1 MTIAGIEPRAVVKPR
16 DADDLAAVV
25 RELFAAGKSFAF
37 VGGGTELDLGNAPT
51 SLDTIVQTAGCNR
64 VIDYAPEDQTI
75 TVEAGMTVGA
85 VSEILA
91 KNNQFIAIDAPDADR
106 STIGGAIATN
116 AYGRRRLRFGSI
128 KDNIVGIG
136 IVRGD
141 GVAARGGG
149 KVVKNVAGFDI
160 PKLMVGALGSL
171 GAVVSATFRV
181 HPIDKSS
188 GAVAVRHLTSADVMR
203 VYAEITGEALVP
215 SSIVAY
221 DNGERYDCV
230 VTFDGFRRGVDEQ
243 IRATT
248 AIAQRLRFAADTL
261 SQPELVPL
269 EERERSAHRGAPW
282 RVRLGAAPTVLAQ
295 FLASGEM
302 AGVQR
307 VYYPA
312 VGAAFVTGDDLDG
325 ATIARWRRALD
336 GGTVVVAAMPPG
348 ARGEVETWGQPP
360 PSFPFMRRMKA
371 NFDPKNLCNPGR
383 YVGGI

>member
-1 MTIAGIEPRAVVKPR
+1 MTIAGVEPRAVVTPR
-16 DADDLAAVV
+16 DQAELGAVV

-37 VGGGTELDLGNAPT
+37 VGGGTELELGNVPT
-51 SLDTIVQTAGCNR
+51 SLDTVVNTSGCNR
-64 VIDYAPEDQTI
+64 IIDYAPEDQTI
-75 TVEAGMTVGA
+75 TVEAGMTVAA

-91 KNNQFIAIDAPDADR
+91 AHDQFIAIDAPDAQR

-141 GVAARGGG
+141 GIAARGGG

-171 GAVVSATFRV
+171 GAIASATFRV
-181 HPIDKSS
+181 HPIDKRSR
-188 GAVAVRHLTSADVMR
+188 AVAVRHLTVAGVMR
-203 VYAEITGEALVP
+203 VCSEVIGEALVP

-230 VTFDGFRRGVDEQ
+230 VTFDGFHRGVDEQ
-243 IRATT
+243 VRALT
-248 AIAQRLRFAADTL
+248 AIAQRLRFAADVL
-261 SQPELVPL
+261 SADDLTPL
-269 EERERSAHRGAPW
+269 EERERGARCDARW
-282 RVRLGAAPTVLAQ
+282 RVRLGAAPTALAE
-295 FLASGEM
+295 FLSSGEM
-302 AGVQR
+302 AGVRR

-312 VGAAFVTGDDLDG
+312 LGAAFVTGDDLDA
-325 ATIARWRRALD
+325 ATIARWRSALD
-336 GGTVVVAAMPPG
+336 GGLVVVAAMPPA
-348 ARGEVETWGQPP
+348 ARGAVETWGTPP

-383 YVGGI
+383 FVGGI